1 MAIGVIFM
9 YQGPAT
15 PIVFG
20 FEPLKAIGLLSIVL
34 SLFVTLIYKFMTDQI
49 LMKELKKDLK
59 KHQKHMKEHRKDA
72 TKMSELSK
80 KSMETNMKY
89 MMQSF
94 RATFITL
101 IPILLIFGYLNGA
114 LTYEP
119 INPAQE
125 FGIGLEFVE
134 GIAGK
139 ITTSPPPGLRAT
151 GGTER
156 TLTGS
161 EVLFTFE
168 GDPGRYLVEFT
179 VDNKKY
185 THPVFYY
192 LLISETIHKTLR
204 SQSTR

>member
-1 MAIGVIFM
+1 MVH
-9 YQGPAT
+9 
-15 PIVFG
+15 
-20 FEPLKAIGLLSIVL
+20 S
-34 SLFVTLIYKFMTDQI
+34 
-49 LMKELKKDLK
+49 
-59 KHQKHMKEHRKDA
+59 
-72 TKMSELSK
+72 
-80 KSMETNMKY
+80 
-89 MMQSF
+89 
-94 RATFITL
+94 
-101 IPILLIFGYLNGA
+101 
-114 LTYEP
+114 P

-185 THPVFYY
+185 THPVHIDSKRK
-192 LLISETIHKTLR
+192 LENPLQTINDNKVIKIMTSQKETIVANLFGWELGWLGTYILMSIILSIFWRKVFKVY
-204 SQSTR
+204 